1 MTVTSFGLLGL
12 GRCSFTVLLPFSK
25 YPPCFGAAPWLPPV
39 PVIPCWW
46 CWWPGTKF
54 SFRSRFSTFLL
65 TKADIALSG
74 GLVLGVQRDLF
85 DIWENRSGR
94 DFVIVSQMSTASFNK
109 KLRAVWDWYCSVSTK
124 VVVQQIYSIAAV
136 LFWQRDARRKKDKFS
151 RDFIYF
157 YPSVRKWNKSNF
169 PVSYTSTLVLLQL
182 EGCFLSKVL
191 YRRADRVDNFANHVS
206 AHTRREGS
214 GALSLPRANSWKER
228 SWSSDRLFSGMD
240 CYSRGKNGDD

>member
-109 KLRAVWDWYCSVSTK
+109 KWRAVCDWYCSVSTK
-124 VVVQQIYSIAAV
+124 VVVQQTLHSCCSVLAARCKEKKRQILPGFYIFLPLRKEVEQIKLPSILHFDIGIV
-136 LFWQRDARRKKDKFS
+136 TTWRM
-151 RDFIYF
+151 
-157 YPSVRKWNKSNF
+157 
-169 PVSYTSTLVLLQL
+169 
-182 EGCFLSKVL
+182 LSQ
-191 YRRADRVDNFANHVS
+191 
-206 AHTRREGS
+206 
-214 GALSLPRANSWKER
+214 
-228 SWSSDRLFSGMD
+228 
-240 CYSRGKNGDD
+240 